1 MDNFYSINK
10 HLRWIDGDYP
20 ISDFGYRGDSFSQI
34 FENYPNKTKI
44 LVGDRANMSIHR
56 YRYLR
61 LEVP

>member
-1 MDNFYSINK
+1 MDGWMETILFF
-10 HLRWIDGDYP
+10 
-20 ISDFGYRGDSFSQI
+20 DFGYRGDSFSQI